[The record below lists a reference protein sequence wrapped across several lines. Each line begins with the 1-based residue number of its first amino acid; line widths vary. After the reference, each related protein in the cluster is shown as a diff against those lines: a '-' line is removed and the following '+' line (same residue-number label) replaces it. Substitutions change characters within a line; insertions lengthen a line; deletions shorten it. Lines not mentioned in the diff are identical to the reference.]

1 MQTIL
6 AVDDAKDTLMLL
18 EFDLQ
23 AEGYQVVTT
32 NDGLSALSRIEH
44 GDIDLV
50 LLDLYMPDFSGL
62 QTLQAIRENPDFV
75 NVPVVMLSAS
85 DDEDEIVEALELG
98 AHDYVTKPYIAK
110 VLLAR
115 IRNALRL
122 RENSLKL
129 ENLAHKDH
137 LTELNN
143 KGHFEELAN
152 KSISHM
158 SRQKENI
165 AIAMV
170 DIDHFKNVNDTYGH
184 DAGDNVLSFVAKLL
198 EKSFRD
204 YDIVGRVGGEEFAVC
219 MPHTENQDAFNAC
232 ERFRKKLANAIIPIG
247 GELSISVTT
256 SIGVASANSANGEYD
271 FKQLMHTADEALYE
285 AKATSRN
292 VTISHFSAML
302 NKEQSEVTNV
312 SSTEESLPTESVSM
326 GNLDSES
333 YTDSNASVSNA
344 SVSLE
349 DFTTEDV
356 KMTEVNS
363 VEMDGI
369 DYQIGVGNVLG
380 DDDLFRE
387 ILQMFHD
394 DHHQDGEKIQ
404 QAITSEDYAQ
414 LKSVVH
420 TLKGVSSSIGAMEL
434 FEQTKLL
441 DIAINQYDADNYQ
454 RLFENVSF
462 QLTRVIS
469 TIKKELN
476 I

>member
-32 NDGLSALSRIEH
+32 NDGLSAISRMEH

-50 LLDLYMPDFSGL
+50 LLDLYMPNFSGL

-75 NVPVVMLSAS
+75 NVPVIMLSAS

-98 AHDYVTKPYIAK
+98 AHDYVTKPYLAK
-110 VLLAR
+110 ILLAR
-115 IRNALRL
+115 IKNALRL

-143 KGHFEELAN
+143 KGHFEELAI
-152 KSISHM
+152 KALSHM
-158 SRQKENI
+158 SRHKENV

-184 DAGDNVLSFVAKLL
+184 DAGDNVLSFVARLL
-198 EKSFRD
+198 ESSFRD
-204 YDIVGRVGGEEFAVC
+204 YDIAGRVGGEEFAVC
-219 MPHTENQDAFNAC
+219 MPHTEDDDAYNAC
-232 ERFRKKLANAIIPIG
+232 ERFRKKLESAIIPIG
-247 GELSISVTT
+247 DELSISVTA
-256 SIGVASANSANGEYD
+256 SLGVASVNSETGEYD
-271 FKQLMHTADEALYE
+271 FKQLMLSADEALYE

-292 VTISHFSAML
+292 VTISHFNAML
-302 NKEQSEVTNV
+302 SKGRSELENV
-312 SSTEESLPTESVSM
+312 SLLDENQPLEPVATR
-326 GNLDSES
+326 NLDSN
-333 YTDSNASVSNA
+333 TSVL
-344 SVSLE
+344 LE
-349 DFTTEDV
+349 NFTTEEV
-356 KMTEVNS
+356 KMTEGNS
-363 VEMDGI
+363 AEMDGI

-394 DHHQDGEKIQ
+394 DHHHDGEKIQ
-404 QAITSEDYAQ
+404 QAITNQDYAQ

-434 FEQTKLL
+434 FEQTKIL
-441 DIAINQYDADNYQ
+441 DIAINQQDADNYQ